1 MENTIR
7 KACQKAGKILKEN
20 LGKINEYP
28 VKESQS
34 RIIEEAGGKVTDMQG
49 NLFDFSLNTDNYDRN
64 FTIVGSNKVLHSE
77 LIKILNH
84 GVQ

>member
-1 MENTIR
+1 MNQTTKIWDI
-7 KACQKAGKILKEN
+7 AGPGL
-20 LGKINEYP
+20 
-28 VKESQS
+28 
-34 RIIEEAGGKVTDMQG
+34 IIEEAGGKVTDMQG
-49 NLFDFSLNTDNYDRN
+49 NLIDFSLSADNYDRN